1 MKFSTDIFD
10 SNIARA
16 LKLVEKILLIALLA
30 GIVLYDQ
37 STNLLLLQITLGLL
51 SIIYFLFPF
60 LTSTS
65 RFIDIDLDK
74 LDNSDEEEEID
85 VNEFNEEK
93 IDELPEVQFVFSC
106 FILPKILWLSIAL
119 SVAGYLS
126 LITFPNNDAYHK
138 LILVGTGTSVV
149 GLSVLVYELFKGLKD
164 IKFLY
169 TILLRAI
176 PVVLFDLYLL
186 FSPLK

>member
-16 LKLVEKILLIALLA
+16 LKLIEKILLIALLA

-37 STNLLLLQITLGLL
+37 SNNLLLLQITLGLL
-51 SIIYFLFPF
+51 CIIYFLFPF
-60 LTSTS
+60 LTNTS
-65 RFIDIDLDK
+65 RFIDIDLDE
-74 LDNSDEEEEID
+74 LDNNDTEEEID
-85 VNEFNEEK
+85 VNKFDEQK
-93 IDELPEVQFVFSC
+93 IDQVPEVQFVFSC

-126 LITFPNNDAYHK
+126 LITFPNNDTYRK
-138 LILVGTGTSVV
+138 LILVGAGTSVI
-149 GLSVLVYELFKGLKD
+149 GLSVLVYEIFKGLKD

-169 TILLRAI
+169 PILLRAI

-186 FSPLK
+186 FSLLK